1 MKSMTGFAHHMISE
15 NGIQGTITLKSYNN
29 RFLDISVSLPPSASG
44 IEPRVRDFLGSR
56 IARGKIECTLRLRK
70 LEASLED
77 IELHFQSAKILS
89 EQLRS
94 LAEACQIDDRPSL
107 DVLTRFPGIVE
118 MNTEIDEA
126 GLWQAL
132 SPALEE
138 TWREFEESRV
148 REGLATE
155 ANIMSQLERLQS
167 KLTEIEAQADTLEQ
181 LVHDQI
187 VARFKELLAEKYDE
201 GRVLQEVA
209 VQLVRLTINEEIERL
224 KAHFEA
230 FQLMSAQPSCGKKL
244 DFLCQ
249 EMNREVNTIGSKNM
263 LVTISHAVVEMKD
276 ALENIREQLRNVE

>member
-1 MKSMTGFAHHMISE
+1 MKSMTGFAHHTISE

-29 RFLDISVSLPPSASG
+29 RFLDISISLPPSASG
-44 IEPRVRDFLGSR
+44 IEPYIRDFLGSR
-56 IARGKIECTLRLRK
+56 ISRGKIECTFRLRK

-94 LAEACQIDDRPSL
+94 LAEACQLDDRPSL
-107 DVLTRFPGIVE
+107 EVLTRFPGIVE

-126 GLWQAL
+126 SLWQVL
-132 SPALEE
+132 LPALEE
-138 TWREFEESRV
+138 TWREFEESRL
-148 REGLATE
+148 REGLATQ
-155 ANIMSQLERLQS
+155 ANIMSQMERLKS
-167 KLTEIEAQADTLEQ
+167 KLAEIEAQADTLEQ
-181 LVHDQI
+181 LVHEQL
-187 VARFKELLAEKYDE
+187 VARFRDLPAEKYDE
-201 GRVLQEVA
+201 SRVLPEVA

-230 FQLMSAQPSCGKKL
+230 FQLISAQASCGKKL